1 MRRVAFY
8 IESMIL
14 GGAEKVLLEIVNRL
28 DPSLFDI
35 TVISIFK
42 ESVYPTADTYDF
54 TSLVSAN
61 VRVITLID
69 NSHRINTNI
78 YNHLYSRLN
87 KSLIYSILVHDKYD
101 IEVAFYEGLPTE
113 FVSHSTNRESLK
125 YAWLHTDNNRL
136 YENKPYQYIE
146 KIHNIYSKYNFVI
159 GVSNSVKESF
169 LRFFPDIPCTT
180 IYNGIDF
187 AETKRRAEE
196 DCEIEKTGK
205 TTFISV
211 GRLVP
216 VKGYDRLLN
225 VCRRLLDEGYQ
236 FSLFLIGDGSE
247 RETLESYIQ
256 RHGMNSSVKIL
267 GKQDNPYRFFDLC
280 DAYICSSV
288 YEGFGLAIIEAMSCG
303 LPVLSTDFP
312 SIREIMNEND
322 GGWNIGENSEEG
334 LYHIIKEA
342 LTNPQKLKELIPLSL
357 QQSKRF
363 DIRKQIQSI
372 QELFLDGD
380 LS

>member
-1 MRRVAFY
+1 M
-8 IESMIL
+8 
-14 GGAEKVLLEIVNRL
+14 LLEIVNRL